1 MKELIIVIK
10 KELTELFRE
19 RKTLFNLIILPAI
32 IVPIVFFVIIKVGE
46 TVEQKNQKQVLNIGL
61 VNVPPN
67 FLELVQKDTLH
78 TFTNFLETEN
88 IKEKITDN
96 TVQSVVV
103 FPKNWDYSMNSMLTS
118 KVKIYKNGSK
128 DNANSRVKKLL
139 ENYNKVLKE
148 QRMTALHISLEKLT
162 PFENIY
168 IEVGEQKEV
177 IGKKI
182 GGFIP
187 YIFILSMWGGC
198 LLASID
204 LVTGEKER
212 STIET
217 TLALP
222 ISKFKIL
229 FGKTV
234 VASLMGLMPAI
245 SNLLGIVVVLKF
257 SNNIPQMFKEAL
269 NTMVSFSSVALILL
283 LLIPFSL
290 FLSSM
295 VILLITG
302 ASSFKEAQ
310 SKATP
315 LIMVVIIPLATALM
329 PGIEFTW
336 STAFIPILN
345 LGLGIKEIM
354 AGTIDYFKYT
364 AMLLFLITGAIVTVY
379 FSYKKFSDENAILK

>member
-148 QRMTALHISLEKLT
+148 QRMTALHISKYR
-162 PFENIY
+162 FGY
-168 IEVGEQKEV
+168 W
-177 IGKKI
+177 GK
-182 GGFIP
+182 
-187 YIFILSMWGGC
+187 
-198 LLASID
+198 
-204 LVTGEKER
+204 
-212 STIET
+212 
-217 TLALP
+217 
-222 ISKFKIL
+222 
-229 FGKTV
+229 
-234 VASLMGLMPAI
+234 
-245 SNLLGIVVVLKF
+245 
-257 SNNIPQMFKEAL
+257 
-269 NTMVSFSSVALILL
+269 
-283 LLIPFSL
+283 
-290 FLSSM
+290 
-295 VILLITG
+295 
-302 ASSFKEAQ
+302 
-310 SKATP
+310 
-315 LIMVVIIPLATALM
+315 
-329 PGIEFTW
+329 
-336 STAFIPILN
+336 
-345 LGLGIKEIM
+345 
-354 AGTIDYFKYT
+354 GT
-364 AMLLFLITGAIVTVY
+364 
-379 FSYKKFSDENAILK
+379 